1 MFFCLTLIVETILT
15 TLNVPSIMNN
25 RTIQRIVLL
34 GALAVILVIAS
45 QTYWVMQDYNLKTRD
60 FDRSVNIALQNV
72 ARQLSNVSQTF
83 LPTQKLITRSSSNTY
98 AVNVNSPISASNLDF
113 FLKKYFEENAL
124 NEDFD
129 YAIFDCHDEKMMYG
143 KYVSYSA
150 SKDSLKVEKT
160 FPKLDDATY
169 YFVVRFP
176 KRASSILSNMSLT
189 LVFTAISLLTV
200 VFFIYSLTVIL
211 RQKRLSELQKDFINN
226 MTHEFKTPISTIKVA
241 ADVFAST
248 PSVSSDPRLARYA
261 QIIRDQNNRL
271 NTQVEKVLQLTR
283 IDRNTLDLNK
293 EIINVHELL
302 ETILPAMQVKIEEK
316 EGILSQNLTAAQ
328 PYIKADTLHLTNI
341 IHNLLDNAVK
351 YSKDGKPDIEVRTE
365 ESGKNMR
372 LIIADKGI
380 GIEKEHQKKV
390 FFRFYR
396 VPTGNI
402 HNVKGFGLGLFYV
415 KNIIQAHNWQV
426 DLTSEFGKGTTI
438 TIEMPK
444 VLDVLIPSK
453 SKSEDVFA

>member
-1 MFFCLTLIVETILT
+1 
-15 TLNVPSIMNN
+15 MNN

-83 LPTQKLITRSSSNTY
+83 LPSQKLITRSSSNTY
-98 AVNVNSPISASNLDF
+98 AVNVNSPINASNLDF

-150 SKDSLKVEKT
+150 SKDSLKVEKV

-176 KRASSILSNMSLT
+176 KRASSIISNMGLT
-189 LVFTAISLLTV
+189 LVFTAISMLTV
-200 VFFIYSLTVIL
+200 VFFIYALTVIL

-261 QIIRDQNNRL
+261 QIIREQNNRL

-302 ETILPAMQVKIEEK
+302 QTILPAMQVKIEEK
-316 EGILSQNLTAAQ
+316 DGILAQNLTATQ

-351 YSKDGKPDIEVRTE
+351 YSKNGKPEIEVRTE

-372 LIIADKGI
+372 LVIADKGI
-380 GIEKEHQKKV
+380 GIDKEHQKKV

-415 KNIIQAHNWQV
+415 KNIIQAHNWQM
-426 DLTSEFGKGTTI
+426 DLNSEFGKGTTI

-444 VLDVLIPSK
+444 VLDVFVPTK
-453 SKSEDVFA
+453 PKTEDVFA

>member
-1 MFFCLTLIVETILT
+1 
-15 TLNVPSIMNN
+15 MNN

-45 QTYWVMQDYNLKTRD
+45 QTYWVMQDYNLKMRD

-72 ARQLSNVSQTF
+72 AQQLSNVNQTA
-83 LPTQKLITRSSSNTY
+83 LPSQKLITRSSSNTY
-98 AVNVNSPISASNLDF
+98 AVNVNSQINASNLDF
-113 FLKKYFEENAL
+113 FLRKYFEENAL

-129 YAIFDCHDEKMMYG
+129 YAIYDCHDERMMYG
-143 KYVSYSA
+143 KYVSYTS
-150 SKDSLKVEKT
+150 SKDSLKVEKD
-160 FPKLDDATY
+160 FAKLDDATY

-200 VFFIYSLTVIL
+200 IFFIYSLTVIL

-261 QIIRDQNNRL
+261 QIIREQNNRL

-293 EIINVHELL
+293 EVINVHELL
-302 ETILPAMQVKIEEK
+302 ATILPAMQVKIEEK
-316 EGILSQNLTAAQ
+316 DGNLSQNLAATQ

-351 YSKDGKPDIEVRTE
+351 YSKDGKPDIQVRTE
-365 ESGKNMR
+365 DKGKSIR
-372 LIIADKGI
+372 LVIADKGI
-380 GIEKEHQKKV
+380 GIDKEHQKKV

-415 KNIIQAHNWQV
+415 KNIIQAHGWLIEL
-426 DLTSEFGKGTTI
+426 DSELNRGTTI
-438 TIEMPK
+438 TMEMPK
-444 VLDVLIPSK
+444 VIEAHTPVKPK
-453 SKSEDVFA
+453 TEEVFA

>member
-1 MFFCLTLIVETILT
+1 
-15 TLNVPSIMNN
+15 MNN

-83 LPTQKLITRSSSNTY
+83 LPSQKLITRSSSNTY
-98 AVNVNSPISASNLDF
+98 AVNVNSPINASNLDF

-150 SKDSLKVEKT
+150 SKDSLKVEKV

-176 KRASSILSNMSLT
+176 KRASSIISNMGLT
-189 LVFTAISLLTV
+189 LVFTAISMLTV
-200 VFFIYSLTVIL
+200 VFFIYALTVIL

-261 QIIRDQNNRL
+261 QIIREQNNRL

-283 IDRNTLDLNK
+283 IDRNTLELNK

-302 ETILPAMQVKIEEK
+302 QTILPAMQVKIEEK
-316 EGILSQNLTAAQ
+316 DGILAQNLTATQ

-351 YSKDGKPDIEVRTE
+351 YSKNGKPEIEVRTE

-372 LIIADKGI
+372 LVIADKGI
-380 GIEKEHQKKV
+380 GIDKEHQKKV

-415 KNIIQAHNWQV
+415 KNIIQAHNWQM
-426 DLTSEFGKGTTI
+426 DLNSEFGKGTTI

-444 VLDVLIPSK
+444 VLDVFVPTK
-453 SKSEDVFA
+453 PKTEDVFA

>member
-1 MFFCLTLIVETILT
+1 
-15 TLNVPSIMNN
+15 MNN
-25 RTIQRIVLL
+25 STIQRIVIL
-34 GALAVILVIAS
+34 GAIAVILVIAS
-45 QTYWVMQDYNLKTRD
+45 QTYWVMQDYNLKMRD

-72 ARQLSNVSQTF
+72 AQQFSNVNQTA
-83 LPTQKLITRSSSNTY
+83 LPLQKLITRSSSNTY
-98 AVNVNSPISASNLDF
+98 AVNVNSPINASNLDF
-113 FLKKYFEENAL
+113 FLRKHFEENAL

-129 YAIFDCHDEKMMYG
+129 YAIYDCHDERMMYG
-143 KYVSYSA
+143 KYVSYTSG
-150 SKDSLKVEKT
+150 KDSSKVEKD
-160 FPKLDDATY
+160 FAKLDDATY

-261 QIIRDQNNRL
+261 QIIREQNNRL

-283 IDRNTLDLNK
+283 IDRNTLELNK

-302 ETILPAMQVKIEEK
+302 GTILPAMQVKVEEK
-316 EGILSQNLTAAQ
+316 AGILTQNLAATQ

-341 IHNLLDNAVK
+341 IHNLLDNAMK
-351 YSKDGKPDIEVRTE
+351 YSKDGIAEIEVRTE
-365 ESGKNMR
+365 DKGKNIC
-372 LIIADKGI
+372 LTIADKGI
-380 GIEKEHQKKV
+380 GIDKEHQKKV

-396 VPTGNI
+396 VPTGDI

-415 KNIIQAHNWQV
+415 KNIIQAHGWQI
-426 DLTSEFGKGTTI
+426 DLDSELDKGTTI
-438 TIEMPK
+438 TLEIPKIIEAPAPPQKMK
-444 VLDVLIPSK
+444 T
-453 SKSEDVFA
+453 EDVFA

>member
-1 MFFCLTLIVETILT
+1 
-15 TLNVPSIMNN
+15 MNN

-34 GALAVILVIAS
+34 GALAIILVIAS
-45 QTYWVMQDYNLKTRD
+45 QTYWVMQDYSLKTRD

-72 ARQLSNVSQTF
+72 ARQLSNVNQTI
-83 LPTQKLITRSSSNTY
+83 LPSQKLITRSSSNTY
-98 AVNVNSPISASNLDF
+98 AVNVNSQISASNLDF
-113 FLKKYFEENAL
+113 FLRKYFDENSL

-143 KYVSYSA
+143 KYVSYTA
-150 SKDSLKVEKT
+150 NADSLRVEKNDP
-160 FPKLDDATY
+160 FPKLNDATY

-176 KRASSILSNMSLT
+176 KRSSSILSNMRLT

-200 VFFIYSLTVIL
+200 VFFIYALTVIL

-241 ADVFAST
+241 ADVFAAA
-248 PSVSSDPRLARYA
+248 PSVASDPRLARYA
-261 QIIRDQNNRL
+261 QIIREQNNRL

-302 ETILPAMQVKIEEK
+302 ETILPTMHVKIEEK
-316 EGILSQNLTAAQ
+316 DGILTQDLAATQ

-341 IHNLLDNAVK
+341 IHNLLDNAIK

-365 ESGKNMR
+365 DKDKNVR
-372 LIIADKGI
+372 LIIVDKGI

-415 KNIIQAHNWQV
+415 KNIIQAHNWHIQL
-426 DLTSEFGKGTTI
+426 DSEFGQGTTI
-438 TIEMPK
+438 TIDIAK
-444 VLDVLIPSK
+444 VLDTHVPVK
-453 SKSEDVFA
+453 AKTEDVFA

>member
-1 MFFCLTLIVETILT
+1 
-15 TLNVPSIMNN
+15 MNN
-25 RTIQRIVLL
+25 RTIQRIVIL
-34 GALAVILVIAS
+34 GAIAVILVIAS
-45 QTYWVMQDYNLKTRD
+45 QTYWVMQDYNLKMRD

-72 ARQLSNVSQTF
+72 AQQFANMSQTN
-83 LPTQKLITRSSSNTY
+83 LPPQKLITRSSSNTY
-98 AVNVNSPISASNLDF
+98 AVNVNSPISKSNLDF
-113 FLKKYFEENAL
+113 FLRKYFEENSL

-129 YAIFDCHDEKMMYG
+129 YAIYDCHDDRMSYG
-143 KYVSYSA
+143 KYVSYTA
-150 SKDSLKVEKT
+150 SKDSLKVEKNN
-160 FPKLDDATY
+160 FDKLDDATY

-176 KRASSILSNMSLT
+176 KRASSILSNMRLT

-248 PSVSSDPRLARYA
+248 PSVASDPRLARYA
-261 QIIRDQNNRL
+261 QIIREQNNRL

-283 IDRNTLDLNK
+283 IDRNTLELNK

-302 ETILPAMQVKIEEK
+302 ETILPAMQVKVEEK
-316 EGILSQNLTAAQ
+316 KGSLIQNLAATQ

-341 IHNLLDNAVK
+341 IHNLLDNAIK
-351 YSKDGKPDIEVRTE
+351 YSKDGKPDIEVHTE
-365 ESGKNMR
+365 DKGKSMT
-372 LIIADKGI
+372 LTIADKGI

-415 KNIIQAHNWQV
+415 KNIIQAHHWHI
-426 DLTSEFGKGTTI
+426 DLDSEMDKGTTI
-438 TIEMPK
+438 TIEIPK
-444 VLDVLIPSK
+444 VLDTHIPSK
-453 SKSEDVFA
+453 SKMEDVFA

>member
-1 MFFCLTLIVETILT
+1 
-15 TLNVPSIMNN
+15 MNN

-60 FDRSVNIALQNV
+60 FDRSVTIALQNV
-72 ARQLSNVSQTF
+72 AQQLSNVNQTI
-83 LPTQKLITRSSSNTY
+83 LPSQKLITRSSSNTY
-98 AVNVNSPISASNLDF
+98 AVNVNSQISASNLDF
-113 FLKKYFEENAL
+113 FLRKYFEEYSL

-143 KYVSYSA
+143 KYVGYS
-150 SKDSLKVEKT
+150 SSRDSLKVEKT

-200 VFFIYSLTVIL
+200 IFFIYSLTVIL

-261 QIIRDQNNRL
+261 QIIREQNNRL

-293 EIINVHELL
+293 EVINIHELL
-302 ETILPAMQVKIEEK
+302 ATILPAMQVKIEEK
-316 EGILSQNLTAAQ
+316 DGILAQNLAATQ

-351 YSKDGKPDIEVRTE
+351 YSKEGKPDIEVRTE
-365 ESGKNMR
+365 DKGKSIR
-372 LIIADKGI
+372 LVIADKGI
-380 GIEKEHQKKV
+380 GIDKEHQKKV

-415 KNIIQAHNWQV
+415 KNIIQAHGWQIEL
-426 DLTSEFGKGTTI
+426 DSELNKGTTI
-438 TIEMPK
+438 TMEMPK
-444 VLDVLIPSK
+444 VIDAHVPLKPK
-453 SKSEDVFA
+453 TEDVFA

>member
-1 MFFCLTLIVETILT
+1 
-15 TLNVPSIMNN
+15 MNN

-34 GALAVILVIAS
+34 GAIAVILVIAS
-45 QTYWVMQDYNLKTRD
+45 QTYWVMQDYNLKMRD

-72 ARQLSNVSQTF
+72 AQQFSNVNQTA
-83 LPTQKLITRSSSNTY
+83 LPLQKLITRSSSNTY
-98 AVNVNSPISASNLDF
+98 AVNVNSPINASNLDF
-113 FLKKYFEENAL
+113 FLRKHFEENAL

-129 YAIFDCHDEKMMYG
+129 YAVYDCHDERMMYG
-143 KYVSYSA
+143 KYVSYTSV
-150 SKDSLKVEKT
+150 KDSSKVEKD
-160 FPKLDDATY
+160 FGVKLDDATY

-248 PSVSSDPRLARYA
+248 PSVASDPRLARYA
-261 QIIRDQNNRL
+261 QIIREQNNRL

-283 IDRNTLDLNK
+283 IDRNTLELNK
-293 EIINVHELL
+293 EIINIHELL
-302 ETILPAMQVKIEEK
+302 GTILPAMQVKIEEK
-316 EGILSQNLTAAQ
+316 TGILTQNLTATQ

-351 YSKDGKPDIEVRTE
+351 YSKEGKPDIAVRTE
-365 ESGKNMR
+365 DKGKSMR
-372 LIIADKGI
+372 LTIADKGI
-380 GIEKEHQKKV
+380 GIDKEHQKKV

-396 VPTGNI
+396 VPTGDI

-415 KNIIQAHNWQV
+415 KNIIQAHGWQV
-426 DLTSEFGKGTTI
+426 ELDSELGRGTTI
-438 TIEMPK
+438 TIEIPK
-444 VLDVLIPSK
+444 IIETLIPTQK
-453 SKSEDVFA
+453 LRTEDVFA

>member
-1 MFFCLTLIVETILT
+1 
-15 TLNVPSIMNN
+15 MNN

-34 GALAVILVIAS
+34 GALAIILVIAS

-83 LPTQKLITRSSSNTY
+83 LPSQKLITRSSSNTY
-98 AVNVNSPISASNLDF
+98 AVNVNSPINASNLDF
-113 FLKKYFEENAL
+113 FLKKYFEESAL

-143 KYVSYSA
+143 KYVSYTA

-176 KRASSILSNMSLT
+176 KRASSIISNMGLT

-200 VFFIYSLTVIL
+200 IFFIYALTVIL

-261 QIIRDQNNRL
+261 QIIREQNNRL

-302 ETILPAMQVKIEEK
+302 QTILPAMQVKIDEND
-316 EGILSQNLTAAQ
+316 GILAQNLAAVQ

-372 LIIADKGI
+372 LVIADKGI
-380 GIEKEHQKKV
+380 GIDKEHQKKV

-415 KNIIQAHNWQV
+415 KNIIQAHNWQL
-426 DLTSEFGKGTTI
+426 DLDSEFGKGTTI

-444 VLDVLIPSK
+444 VLDVHAPTK
-453 SKSEDVFA
+453 PKTEDVFA

>member
-1 MFFCLTLIVETILT
+1 
-15 TLNVPSIMNN
+15 MNN

-72 ARQLSNVSQTF
+72 AQQLSNVNQTI
-83 LPTQKLITRSSSNTY
+83 LPSQKLITRSSSNTY
-98 AVNVNSPISASNLDF
+98 AVNVNSQISASNLDF
-113 FLKKYFEENAL
+113 FLRKYFEEYSL

-143 KYVSYSA
+143 KYVSYTSNR
-150 SKDSLKVEKT
+150 DSLKVEKT

-200 VFFIYSLTVIL
+200 IFFIYSLTVIL

-261 QIIRDQNNRL
+261 QIIREQNNRL

-302 ETILPAMQVKIEEK
+302 ATILPAMQVKIEEK
-316 EGILSQNLTAAQ
+316 DGNLSQNLAATQ

-341 IHNLLDNAVK
+341 IHNLLDNAMK
-351 YSKDGKPDIEVRTE
+351 YSKDGKPDIAVRTE
-365 ESGKNMR
+365 DKGKSIR
-372 LIIADKGI
+372 LVIADKGI
-380 GIEKEHQKKV
+380 GIDKEHQKKV

-415 KNIIQAHNWQV
+415 KNIIQAHGWLIEL
-426 DLTSEFGKGTTI
+426 DSELNKGTTI
-438 TIEMPK
+438 TMEMPK
-444 VLDVLIPSK
+444 VIEAHTPVK
-453 SKSEDVFA
+453 HKTEDVFA

>member
-1 MFFCLTLIVETILT
+1 
-15 TLNVPSIMNN
+15 MNN

-45 QTYWVMQDYNLKTRD
+45 QTYWVMQDYNLKMRD

-72 ARQLSNVSQTF
+72 AQQLSNVNQTA
-83 LPTQKLITRSSSNTY
+83 LPSQKLITRSSSNTY
-98 AVNVNSPISASNLDF
+98 AVNVNSQINASNLDF
-113 FLKKYFEENAL
+113 FLRKYFEENAL

-129 YAIFDCHDEKMMYG
+129 YAIYDCHDERMMYG
-143 KYVSYSA
+143 KYVSYTS
-150 SKDSLKVEKT
+150 SKDSLKVEKD
-160 FPKLDDATY
+160 FAKLDDATY

-200 VFFIYSLTVIL
+200 IFFIYSLTVIL

-261 QIIRDQNNRL
+261 QIIREQNNRL

-302 ETILPAMQVKIEEK
+302 GTILPAMQVKIEEK
-316 EGILSQNLTAAQ
+316 DGNLTQNLAAAQ

-365 ESGKNMR
+365 DNGKNIR
-372 LIIADKGI
+372 LVIADKGI
-380 GIEKEHQKKV
+380 GIDKEHQKKV

-426 DLTSEFGKGTTI
+426 ELDSELDKGTTI
-438 TIEMPK
+438 TMEMPK
-444 VLDVLIPSK
+444 VIDAHVPLKPKI
-453 SKSEDVFA
+453 EDVFA

>member
-1 MFFCLTLIVETILT
+1 
-15 TLNVPSIMNN
+15 
-25 RTIQRIVLL
+25 
-34 GALAVILVIAS
+34 
-45 QTYWVMQDYNLKTRD
+45 
-60 FDRSVNIALQNV
+60 
-72 ARQLSNVSQTF
+72 
-83 LPTQKLITRSSSNTY
+83 
-98 AVNVNSPISASNLDF
+98 
-113 FLKKYFEENAL
+113 
-124 NEDFD
+124 
-129 YAIFDCHDEKMMYG
+129 
-143 KYVSYSA
+143 
-150 SKDSLKVEKT
+150 
-160 FPKLDDATY
+160 
-169 YFVVRFP
+169 
-176 KRASSILSNMSLT
+176 LT

-200 VFFIYSLTVIL
+200 IFFIYSLTVIL

-261 QIIRDQNNRL
+261 QIIREQNNRL

-302 ETILPAMQVKIEEK
+302 GTILPAMQVKIEEK
-316 EGILSQNLTAAQ
+316 DGNLTQNLAAAQ

-365 ESGKNMR
+365 DNGKNIR
-372 LIIADKGI
+372 LVIADKGI
-380 GIEKEHQKKV
+380 GIDKEHQKKV

-426 DLTSEFGKGTTI
+426 ELDSELDKGTTI
-438 TIEMPK
+438 TMEMPK
-444 VLDVLIPSK
+444 VIDAHVPLKPKI
-453 SKSEDVFA
+453 EDVFA